1 MSLVV
6 VLSHVGGVDS
16 DNISKSVDDWKIF
29 ESCSI
34 NNNGSVGTLL
44 VESWINN
51 LEGADESVTVDFV
64 WECGINYDTIEMA
77 WFGLEM
83 GSFAQFDILVLL
95 ETRFSR

>member
-64 WECGINYDTIEMA
+64 WECGIDDDTIEMA
-77 WFGLEM
+77 RLSLEM
-83 GSFAQFDILVLL
+83 RGFAKLNILVLNQ
-95 ETRFSR
+95 EH